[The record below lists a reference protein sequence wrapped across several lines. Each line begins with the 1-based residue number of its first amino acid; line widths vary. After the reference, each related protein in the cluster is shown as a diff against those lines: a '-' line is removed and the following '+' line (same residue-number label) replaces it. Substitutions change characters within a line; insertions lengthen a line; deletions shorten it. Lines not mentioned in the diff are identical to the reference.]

1 MKYTRNVIYIT
12 LILILFFSVSIGYAF
27 LSTTLTIDSNVTI
40 KKKNCNVVKNLYK
53 RIGCNAVEDNIESEY
68 VKNIKGID
76 FNQESSDT
84 NGKGIYLKN
93 ETLNDEFPIK
103 YYRGNVTN
111 NNVNFAGYCWKIIR
125 TTEKGGTKLLYNGK
139 PDSNGVC
146 TNTGNDSLLT
156 ATTFN
161 INSNNLTDV
170 GYMYGDSYKQEEKDM
185 TTQTDEYVYSNNV
198 TYNKDT
204 DTYVLNDEYIS
215 TSWINDRNTLAT
227 KYHYTCFDAKNY
239 CSKVYYVSDFS
250 NDTTAK
256 YFELSTGAT
265 IDTIKE
271 KSFINTTDSNI
282 KKVIDEWYKN
292 NMVDYTKY
300 LEDSVWCNNR
310 DLYVGSIKNR
320 DEDSTNKLNIFN
332 SWHTNKLSY
341 TKTNIDLTCQNI
353 RDAFTV
359 SVRNGNGMLTYPTA
373 LLTSEEVGLV
383 NNFSNDEVFFTMSP
397 YSYDTNSNIDTS
409 SKTEILS
416 SAKVSDQ
423 LGVRPSIV
431 IKNEINIKT
440 GTGEE
445 NSPYILD
452 LN

>member
-250 NDTTAK
+250 NDTIAK

-292 NMVDYTKY
+292 NMVD
-300 LEDSVWCNNR
+300 
-310 DLYVGSIKNR
+310 
-320 DEDSTNKLNIFN
+320 
-332 SWHTNKLSY
+332 
-341 TKTNIDLTCQNI
+341 
-353 RDAFTV
+353 
-359 SVRNGNGMLTYPTA
+359 
-373 LLTSEEVGLV
+373 
-383 NNFSNDEVFFTMSP
+383 
-397 YSYDTNSNIDTS
+397 
-409 SKTEILS
+409 
-416 SAKVSDQ
+416 
-423 LGVRPSIV
+423 
-431 IKNEINIKT
+431 
-440 GTGEE
+440 
-445 NSPYILD
+445 
-452 LN
+452 